1 MLEPPTAPQEASP
14 ASVAT
19 AHAARS
25 AFRKHGNVR
34 DVVRESS
41 CRGAGF
47 PVVTFELA
55 APPPDASGRA
65 ATSSRFWTG
74 QTPGHRQSGQLAVC
88 DIPRPRERSV
98 FRVERRSE
106 EDR

>member
-55 APPPDASGRA
+55 APPPAFLDWTDARSPSVWTIGGLRHPA
-65 ATSSRFWTG
+65 AAGKVSLSSRTA
-74 QTPGHRQSGQLAVC
+74 Q
-88 DIPRPRERSV
+88 
-98 FRVERRSE
+98 
-106 EDR
+106 